1 MPYAREHS
9 ARIKHPSSVRSE
21 GRKTLAEGVDAIMGA
36 LKSSPDAPLTVQSLR
51 FNAAKFTQAQARG

>member
-1 MPYAREHS
+1 V
-9 ARIKHPSSVRSE
+9 RIE